1 MGWSL
6 GTIKGRYSAVFVG
19 FMALVCALTVFGIQ
33 LWIKPAL
40 QKAGEQNV
48 ALRVSEIAT
57 DIRDQLNGVQSQ
69 SRSITQLVA
78 QLPSEQIDAL
88 LPALIDQ
95 YGNAMVFGGGIWPLP
110 DQREAGR
117 AKFSTFYHRDTANKL
132 IPNTYWNSAE
142 APNYFEQ
149 PWHKAGQQAPQGMC
163 AWAAAYKDGASQ
175 QPRTNCAMGI
185 YRNGTLFGVSTID
198 VTLGFFNDL
207 VASKEQ
213 EIGGQVMIV
222 EADGKILSRNARLNG
237 DVVLGNLS
245 AHADYPFA
253 SAIAGLLGQARS
265 QAQLR
270 TTFQD
275 QGEEQTLLLQ
285 AIEGTPWLLATALP
299 TSLLTQDSRDV
310 LTTLASIQL
319 PLVGLLFG
327 LMLLAVSQLGNRLQ
341 TLKQNIDALSA
352 GDADLTARIQ
362 VKGHDEL
369 DHIALSVN
377 RFIAYLQQMMVQ
389 VTDATD
395 LITQELARLDQ
406 QTGQARRILNEHAA
420 ETEQVVTALT
430 ELSSTADSVAQHA
443 SDSASFTEAAN
454 GQAANS
460 RTVVGSASAS
470 VVALIDEVDL
480 AAAKVLEMQED
491 AQQIGSVLG
500 VIGGIAAQT
509 NLLALNAAI
518 EAARAGEQG
527 RGFAVVADEVRALAA
542 RTQNS
547 TAEVGSMLSR
557 LTQGVAEAVVA
568 MEHTKRSCQ
577 AAADTTGQVTG
588 GLDNMADSVVRIH
601 DLSSQIATAAEEQ
614 SRVTEE
620 INRNMVSIRDML
632 NLLLENGQHTEQS
645 SAALLSSNRQ
655 LLALVHR
662 FKV

>member
-1 MGWSL
+1 M
-6 GTIKGRYSAVFVG
+6 V
-19 FMALVCALTVFGIQ
+19 LVCALTVIGIQ
-33 LWIKPAL
+33 IWIKPAL

-48 ALRVSEIAT
+48 TLLVSEIAT
-57 DIRDQLNGVQSQ
+57 DILDELNGVQSQ

-117 AKFSTFYHRDTANKL
+117 AKFSTFFHRDAANKL

-163 AWAAAYKDGASQ
+163 VWAAAYKDGASQ

-185 YRNGTLFGVSTID
+185 YRNGALFGVSTID

-207 VASKEQ
+207 VARKEQ
-213 EIGGQVMIV
+213 EIGGQVMII
-222 EADGKILSRNARLNG
+222 EADGKILSKNARLNG

-253 SAIAGLLGQARS
+253 GAIASLLGQSRGTGL
-265 QAQLR
+265 LR

-275 QGEEQTLLLQ
+275 QGQEQTLLLQ

-299 TSLLTQDSRDV
+299 TSTLTQDSQDV
-310 LTTLASIQL
+310 LTTLAAIQL
-319 PLVGLLFG
+319 PLVGLLFV
-327 LMLLAVSQLGNRLQ
+327 LMLLAITQLGSRLQ

-362 VKGHDEL
+362 VKGNDEL

-395 LITQELARLDQ
+395 LITRELAQLDQ
-406 QTGQARRILNEHAA
+406 QTGQARRILGEHAA
-420 ETEQVVTALT
+420 ETDQVVTALT

-460 RTVVGSASAS
+460 RKVVGSASAS

-491 AQQIGSVLG
+491 AKQIGSVLG

-542 RTQNS
+542 RTQKS

-557 LTQGVAEAVVA
+557 LTQGVADAVVA
-568 MEHTKRSCQ
+568 MEQTKRSCQ

-588 GLDNMADSVVRIH
+588 GLDSMADSVVQIH

-632 NLLLENGQHTEQS
+632 NLLVENGRNTEQS
-645 SAALLSSNRQ
+645 AESLLSSNRQ
-655 LLALVHR
+655 LLALVRR

>member
-1 MGWSL
+1 M
-6 GTIKGRYSAVFVG
+6 V
-19 FMALVCALTVFGIQ
+19 LVCALTVIGIQ
-33 LWIKPAL
+33 IWIKPAL

-48 ALRVSEIAT
+48 TLLVSEIAT
-57 DIRDQLNGVQSQ
+57 DILDELNGVQSQ

-117 AKFSTFYHRDTANKL
+117 AKFSTFFHRDAANKL

-163 AWAAAYKDGASQ
+163 VWAAAYKDGASQ

-185 YRNGTLFGVSTID
+185 YRNGALFGVSTID

-207 VASKEQ
+207 VARKEQ

-222 EADGKILSRNARLNG
+222 EADGKILSKNARLNG

-253 SAIAGLLGQARS
+253 GAIASLLGQSRGTGL
-265 QAQLR
+265 LR

-275 QGEEQTLLLQ
+275 QGQEQTLLLQ

-299 TSLLTQDSRDV
+299 TSTLTQDSQDV
-310 LTTLASIQL
+310 LTTLAAIQL
-319 PLVGLLFG
+319 PLVGLLFV
-327 LMLLAVSQLGNRLQ
+327 LMLLAITQLGSRLQ

-362 VKGHDEL
+362 VKGNDEL

-395 LITQELARLDQ
+395 LITRELAQLDQ
-406 QTGQARRILNEHAA
+406 QTGQARRILGEHAA
-420 ETEQVVTALT
+420 ETDQVVTALT

-460 RTVVGSASAS
+460 RKVVGSASAS

-491 AQQIGSVLG
+491 AKQIGSVLG

-557 LTQGVAEAVVA
+557 LTQGVADAVVA
-568 MEHTKRSCQ
+568 MEQTKRSCQ

-588 GLDNMADSVVRIH
+588 GLDSMADSVVQIH

-632 NLLLENGQHTEQS
+632 NLLVENGRNTEQS
-645 SAALLSSNRQ
+645 AESLLSSNRQ
-655 LLALVHR
+655 LLALVRR

>member
-6 GTIKGRYSAVFVG
+6 GTIKGRYTAVFVG
-19 FMALVCALTVFGIQ
+19 FMALVCALTVIGIQ

-48 ALRVSEIAT
+48 AMRVSEIAT

-78 QLPSEQIDAL
+78 QLPSEQIDTL

-110 DQREAGR
+110 EKREAGR
-117 AKFSTFYHRDTANKL
+117 AKFSTFYHRDAANAL

-149 PWHKAGQQAPQGMC
+149 PWHKAGQQAPRGMC
-163 AWAAAYKDGASQ
+163 VWAAAYKDGASQ

-185 YRNGTLFGVSTID
+185 YKDGALYGVSTID

-207 VASKEQ
+207 VARKEQ

-222 EADGKILSRNARLNG
+222 EADGKILSKNARLGG

-253 SAIAGLLGQARS
+253 GAIAGLLGQDAS
-265 QAQLR
+265 KGLLR

-275 QGEEQTLLLQ
+275 QGEEQTLLMQ

-299 TSLLTQDSRDV
+299 TSTLTQDSRDV
-310 LTTLASIQL
+310 LATLASIQL
-319 PLVGLLFG
+319 PLVGLLFV
-327 LMLLAVSQLGNRLQ
+327 LMVLAISQLGSRLQ
-341 TLKQNIDALSA
+341 TLKLNIDALSA

-369 DHIALSVN
+369 DNIALSVN

-395 LITQELARLDQ
+395 LITRELAQLDQ
-406 QTGQARRILNEHAA
+406 QTGQARRILGEHAS
-420 ETEQVVTALT
+420 ETDQVVTALT

-460 RTVVGSASAS
+460 RKVVGSASAS

-491 AQQIGSVLG
+491 AKQIGSVLG

-568 MEHTKRSCQ
+568 MEQTKRSCQ

-588 GLDNMADSVVRIH
+588 GLDSMADSVVQIH

-632 NLLLENGQHTEQS
+632 SLLVQNGSQTEQS
-645 SAALLSSNRQ
+645 AATLLGSNRQ
-655 LLALVHR
+655 LLALVRR

>member
-1 MGWSL
+1 M
-6 GTIKGRYSAVFVG
+6 
-19 FMALVCALTVFGIQ
+19 
-33 LWIKPAL
+33 
-40 QKAGEQNV
+40 
-48 ALRVSEIAT
+48 RVSEIAT

-78 QLPSEQIDAL
+78 QLPSEQIDTL

-110 DQREAGR
+110 NKREAGR
-117 AKFSTFYHRDTANKL
+117 AKFSTFYHRDAANAL

-149 PWHKAGQQAPQGMC
+149 PWHKAGQQAPRGMC
-163 AWAAAYKDGASQ
+163 VWAAAYKDGASQ

-185 YRNGTLFGVSTID
+185 YKDGALYGVSTID

-207 VASKEQ
+207 VARKEQ

-222 EADGKILSRNARLNG
+222 EADGKILSKNARLGG

-253 SAIAGLLGQARS
+253 GAIAGLLGQDAS
-265 QAQLR
+265 KGLLR

-275 QGEEQTLLLQ
+275 QGEEQTLLMQ

-299 TSLLTQDSRDV
+299 TSTLTQDSRDV
-310 LTTLASIQL
+310 LATLASIQL
-319 PLVGLLFG
+319 PLVGLLFV
-327 LMLLAVSQLGNRLQ
+327 LMVLAISQLGSRLQ
-341 TLKQNIDALSA
+341 TLKLNIDALSA

-369 DHIALSVN
+369 DSIALSVN

-395 LITQELARLDQ
+395 LITRELAQLDQ
-406 QTGQARRILNEHAA
+406 QTGQARRILGEHAS
-420 ETEQVVTALT
+420 ETDQVVTALT

-460 RTVVGSASAS
+460 RKVVGSASAS

-491 AQQIGSVLG
+491 AKQIGSVLG

-568 MEHTKRSCQ
+568 MEQTKRSCQ

-588 GLDNMADSVVRIH
+588 GLDSMADSVVQIH

-632 NLLLENGQHTEQS
+632 SLLVQNGSQTEQS
-645 SAALLSSNRQ
+645 AATLLGSNRQ
-655 LLALVHR
+655 LLALVRR

>member
-1 MGWSL
+1 MGWNL
-6 GTIKGRYSAVFVG
+6 GTIKGRYTAVFLG
-19 FMALVCALTVFGIQ
+19 FMALVCALTVIGIQ

-78 QLPSEQIDAL
+78 RLPSEQIDAL

-110 DQREAGR
+110 EKREAGR
-117 AKFSTFYHRDTANKL
+117 AKFSTFYHRDAANAL

-149 PWHKAGQQAPQGMC
+149 PWHKAGQQAPRGMC
-163 AWAAAYKDGASQ
+163 VWAAAYKDGASQ

-185 YRNGTLFGVSTID
+185 YKDGVLYGVSTID

-207 VASKEQ
+207 VARKEQ

-222 EADGKILSRNARLNG
+222 EADGKILSKNARLGG

-253 SAIAGLLGQARS
+253 GAIAGLLGQDAS
-265 QAQLR
+265 KGLLR

-275 QGEEQTLLLQ
+275 QGEEQTLLME
-285 AIEGTPWLLATALP
+285 AIDGTPWLLATALP
-299 TSLLTQDSRDV
+299 TRILTQDSRDV
-310 LTTLASIQL
+310 LATLASIQL
-319 PLVGLLFG
+319 PLVGLLFV
-327 LMLLAVSQLGNRLQ
+327 LMVLAISQLGRRLQ
-341 TLKQNIDALSA
+341 TLKLNIDALSA

-369 DHIALSVN
+369 DNIALSVN

-395 LITQELARLDQ
+395 LITRELAQLDQ
-406 QTGQARRILNEHAA
+406 QTGQSRRILGEHAS
-420 ETEQVVTALT
+420 ETDQVVTALT
-430 ELSSTADSVAQHA
+430 ELSSTADSVARHA

-454 GQAANS
+454 SQAANS
-460 RTVVGSASAS
+460 RKVVGSASAS

-491 AQQIGSVLG
+491 AKQIGSVLG

-568 MEHTKRSCQ
+568 MEQTKRSCQ

-588 GLDNMADSVVRIH
+588 GLDSMADSVVQIH

-632 NLLLENGQHTEQS
+632 NLLVQNGSQTEQS
-645 SAALLSSNRQ
+645 AASLLGSNRQ
-655 LLALVHR
+655 LLALVRR

>member
-6 GTIKGRYSAVFVG
+6 GTIKGRYTAVFVG
-19 FMALVCALTVFGIQ
+19 FMALVCALTVIGIQ

-48 ALRVSEIAT
+48 AMRVSEIAT

-110 DQREAGR
+110 NKREAGR
-117 AKFSTFYHRDTANKL
+117 AKFSTFYHRDAANAL

-149 PWHKAGQQAPQGMC
+149 PWHKAGQQAPRGMC
-163 AWAAAYKDGASQ
+163 VWAAAYKDGASQ

-185 YRNGTLFGVSTID
+185 HKDGALYGVSTID

-207 VASKEQ
+207 VAKKEQ

-222 EADGKILSRNARLNG
+222 EADGKILSKNARLGG

-253 SAIAGLLGQARS
+253 GAIAGLLGQDAS
-265 QAQLR
+265 KGLLR

-275 QGEEQTLLLQ
+275 QGQEQTLLMQ

-299 TSLLTQDSRDV
+299 TSTLTQDSRDV
-310 LTTLASIQL
+310 LATLASIQL
-319 PLVGLLFG
+319 PLVGLLFV
-327 LMLLAVSQLGNRLQ
+327 LMVLAISQLGSRLQ
-341 TLKQNIDALSA
+341 TLKLNIDALSA

-369 DHIALSVN
+369 DNIALSVN

-395 LITQELARLDQ
+395 LITRELAQLDQ
-406 QTGQARRILNEHAA
+406 QTGQARRILGEHAS
-420 ETEQVVTALT
+420 ETDQVVTALT

-460 RTVVGSASAS
+460 RKVVGSASAS

-491 AQQIGSVLG
+491 AKQIGSVLG

-568 MEHTKRSCQ
+568 MEQTKRSCQ

-588 GLDNMADSVVRIH
+588 GLDSMADSVVQIH

-632 NLLLENGQHTEQS
+632 SLLVQNGSQTEQS
-645 SAALLSSNRQ
+645 AATLLGSNRQ
-655 LLALVHR
+655 LLALVRR

>member
-6 GTIKGRYSAVFVG
+6 GTIKGRYTAVFVG
-19 FMALVCALTVFGIQ
+19 FMVLVCALTVIGIQ
-33 LWIKPAL
+33 IWIKPAL

-48 ALRVSEIAT
+48 TLLVSEIAT
-57 DIRDQLNGVQSQ
+57 DILDELNGVQSQ

-117 AKFSTFYHRDTANKL
+117 AKFSTFFHRDAANKL

-163 AWAAAYKDGASQ
+163 VWAAAYKDGASQ

-185 YRNGTLFGVSTID
+185 YRNGALFGVSTID

-207 VASKEQ
+207 VARKEQ
-213 EIGGQVMIV
+213 EIGGQVMII
-222 EADGKILSRNARLNG
+222 EADGKILSKNARLNG

-253 SAIAGLLGQARS
+253 GAIASLIGQSRGTGL
-265 QAQLR
+265 LR

-275 QGEEQTLLLQ
+275 QGQEQTLLLQ
-285 AIEGTPWLLATALP
+285 AIGGTPWLLATALP
-299 TSLLTQDSRDV
+299 TSTLTQDSQDV
-310 LTTLASIQL
+310 LTTLAAIQL
-319 PLVGLLFG
+319 PLVGLLFV
-327 LMLLAVSQLGNRLQ
+327 LMLLAITQLGSRLQ

-362 VKGHDEL
+362 VKGNDEL

-395 LITQELARLDQ
+395 LITRELAQLDQ
-406 QTGQARRILNEHAA
+406 QTGQARRILGEHAA
-420 ETEQVVTALT
+420 ETDQVVTALT

-460 RTVVGSASAS
+460 RKVVGSASAS

-491 AQQIGSVLG
+491 AKQIGSVLG

-542 RTQNS
+542 RTQKS

-557 LTQGVAEAVVA
+557 LTQGVADAVVA
-568 MEHTKRSCQ
+568 MEQTKRSCQ

-588 GLDNMADSVVRIH
+588 GLDSMADSVVQIH

-632 NLLLENGQHTEQS
+632 NLLVENGRNTEQS
-645 SAALLSSNRQ
+645 AESLLSSNRQ
-655 LLALVHR
+655 LLALVRR

>member
-1 MGWSL
+1 MGWNL
-6 GTIKGRYSAVFVG
+6 GTIKGRYTAVFVG
-19 FMALVCALTVFGIQ
+19 FMALVCALTVIGIQ

-78 QLPSEQIDAL
+78 QLPSEQIDTL

-110 DQREAGR
+110 NKREAGR
-117 AKFSTFYHRDTANKL
+117 AKFSTFYHRDAANAL

-149 PWHKAGQQAPQGMC
+149 PWHKAGQQAPRGMC
-163 AWAAAYKDGASQ
+163 VWAAAYKDGASQ

-185 YRNGTLFGVSTID
+185 YRDGALYGVSTID
-198 VTLGFFNDL
+198 VTLGFFNEL
-207 VASKEQ
+207 VARKEQ
-213 EIGGQVMIV
+213 EIGGQVIIV
-222 EADGKILSRNARLNG
+222 EADGKILSKNARLGG

-253 SAIAGLLGQARS
+253 GAIAGLLGQDAS
-265 QAQLR
+265 KGLLR

-275 QGEEQTLLLQ
+275 QGEEQTLLME

-299 TSLLTQDSRDV
+299 TRILTQDSLDV
-310 LTTLASIQL
+310 LATLAAIQL
-319 PLVGLLFG
+319 PLVGLLFV
-327 LMLLAVSQLGNRLQ
+327 LMVLAISQLGSRLQ
-341 TLKQNIDALSA
+341 TLKLNIDALSA

-369 DHIALSVN
+369 DNIALSVN

-395 LITQELARLDQ
+395 LITRELAQLDQ
-406 QTGQARRILNEHAA
+406 QTGQARRILGEHAS
-420 ETEQVVTALT
+420 ETDQVVTALT

-460 RTVVGSASAS
+460 RKVVGSASAS

-491 AQQIGSVLG
+491 AKQIGSVLG

-568 MEHTKRSCQ
+568 MEQTKRSCQ

-588 GLDNMADSVVRIH
+588 GLDSMADSVVQIH

-632 NLLLENGQHTEQS
+632 NLLVQNGSQTEQS
-645 SAALLSSNRQ
+645 AASLLGSNRQ
-655 LLALVHR
+655 LLALVRR

>member
-6 GTIKGRYSAVFVG
+6 GTIKGRYTAVFVG
-19 FMALVCALTVFGIQ
+19 FMVLVCALTVIGIQ
-33 LWIKPAL
+33 IWIKPAL

-48 ALRVSEIAT
+48 TLLVSEIAT
-57 DIRDQLNGVQSQ
+57 DILDELNGVQSQ

-117 AKFSTFYHRDTANKL
+117 AKFSTFFHRDAANKL

-163 AWAAAYKDGASQ
+163 VWAAAYKDGASQ

-185 YRNGTLFGVSTID
+185 YRNGALFGVSTID
-198 VTLGFFNDL
+198 VTLGFFNDQ
-207 VASKEQ
+207 VARKEQ

-222 EADGKILSRNARLNG
+222 EADGKILSKNARLNG

-253 SAIAGLLGQARS
+253 GAIASLLGQSRGTGL
-265 QAQLR
+265 LR

-275 QGEEQTLLLQ
+275 QGQEQTLLLQ

-299 TSLLTQDSRDV
+299 TSTLTQDSQDV
-310 LTTLASIQL
+310 LTTLAAIQL
-319 PLVGLLFG
+319 PLVGLLFV
-327 LMLLAVSQLGNRLQ
+327 LMLLAITQLGSRLQ

-362 VKGHDEL
+362 VKGNDEL

-395 LITQELARLDQ
+395 LITRELAQLDQ
-406 QTGQARRILNEHAA
+406 QTGQARRILGEHAA
-420 ETEQVVTALT
+420 ETDQVVTALT

-460 RTVVGSASAS
+460 RKVVGSASAS

-491 AQQIGSVLG
+491 AKQIGSVLG

-542 RTQNS
+542 RTQKS

-557 LTQGVAEAVVA
+557 LTQGVADAVVA
-568 MEHTKRSCQ
+568 MEQTKRSCQ

-588 GLDNMADSVVRIH
+588 GLDSMADSVVQIH

-632 NLLLENGQHTEQS
+632 NLLVENGRNTEQS
-645 SAALLSSNRQ
+645 AESLLSSNRQ
-655 LLALVHR
+655 LLALVRR

>member
-1 MGWSL
+1 
-6 GTIKGRYSAVFVG
+6 
-19 FMALVCALTVFGIQ
+19 MALVCALTVIGIQ

-110 DQREAGR
+110 EKREAGR
-117 AKFSTFYHRDTANKL
+117 AKFSTFYHRDAANAL

-149 PWHKAGQQAPQGMC
+149 PWHKAGQQAPRGMC
-163 AWAAAYKDGASQ
+163 VWAAAYKDGASQ

-185 YRNGTLFGVSTID
+185 YRDGALYGVSTID
-198 VTLGFFNDL
+198 VTLGFFNEL
-207 VASKEQ
+207 VARKEQ

-222 EADGKILSRNARLNG
+222 EADGKILSKNARLGG

-253 SAIAGLLGQARS
+253 GAIAGLLGQDAS
-265 QAQLR
+265 KGLLR

-275 QGEEQTLLLQ
+275 QGEEQTLLME

-299 TSLLTQDSRDV
+299 TRILTQDSRDV
-310 LTTLASIQL
+310 LATLASIQL
-319 PLVGLLFG
+319 PLVGLLFV
-327 LMLLAVSQLGNRLQ
+327 LMVLAISQLGSRLQ
-341 TLKQNIDALSA
+341 TLKLNIDALSA

-369 DHIALSVN
+369 DNIALSVN

-395 LITQELARLDQ
+395 LITRELAQLDQ
-406 QTGQARRILNEHAA
+406 QTGQARRILGEHAS
-420 ETEQVVTALT
+420 ETDQVVTALT

-460 RTVVGSASAS
+460 RKVVGSASAS

-491 AQQIGSVLG
+491 AKQIGSVLG

-568 MEHTKRSCQ
+568 MEQTKRSCQ

-588 GLDNMADSVVRIH
+588 GLDSMADSVVQIH

-632 NLLLENGQHTEQS
+632 NLLVQNGSQTEQS
-645 SAALLSSNRQ
+645 AASLLGSNRQ
-655 LLALVHR
+655 LLALVRR

>member
-6 GTIKGRYSAVFVG
+6 GTIKGRYTAVFVG
-19 FMALVCALTVFGIQ
+19 FMVLVCALTVIGIQ
-33 LWIKPAL
+33 IWIKPAL

-48 ALRVSEIAT
+48 TLLVSEIAT
-57 DIRDQLNGVQSQ
+57 DILDELNGVQSQ

-117 AKFSTFYHRDTANKL
+117 AKFSTFFHRDAANKL

-163 AWAAAYKDGASQ
+163 VWAAAYKDGASQ

-185 YRNGTLFGVSTID
+185 YRNGALFGVSTID

-207 VASKEQ
+207 VARKEQ
-213 EIGGQVMIV
+213 EIGGQVMII
-222 EADGKILSRNARLNG
+222 EADGKILSKNARLNG

-253 SAIAGLLGQARS
+253 GAIASLLGQSRGTGL
-265 QAQLR
+265 LR

-275 QGEEQTLLLQ
+275 QGQEQTLLLQ

-299 TSLLTQDSRDV
+299 TSTLTQDSQDV
-310 LTTLASIQL
+310 LTTLAAIQL
-319 PLVGLLFG
+319 PLVGLLFV
-327 LMLLAVSQLGNRLQ
+327 LMLLAITQLGSRLQ

-369 DHIALSVN
+369 DNIALSVN

-395 LITQELARLDQ
+395 LITRELAQLDQ
-406 QTGQARRILNEHAA
+406 QTGQARRILGEHAA
-420 ETEQVVTALT
+420 ETDQVVTALT

-460 RTVVGSASAS
+460 RKVVGSASAS

-491 AQQIGSVLG
+491 AKQIGSVLG

-542 RTQNS
+542 RTQKS

-557 LTQGVAEAVVA
+557 LTQGVADAVVA
-568 MEHTKRSCQ
+568 MEQTKRSCQ

-588 GLDNMADSVVRIH
+588 GLDSMADSVVQIH

-632 NLLLENGQHTEQS
+632 NLLVENGRNTEQS
-645 SAALLSSNRQ
+645 AESLLSSNRQ
-655 LLALVHR
+655 LLALVRR

>member
-1 MGWSL
+1 MGWNL
-6 GTIKGRYSAVFVG
+6 GTIKGRYTAVFLG
-19 FMALVCALTVFGIQ
+19 FMALVCALTVIGIQ

-110 DQREAGR
+110 EKREAGR
-117 AKFSTFYHRDTANKL
+117 AKFSTFYHRDAANAL

-149 PWHKAGQQAPQGMC
+149 PWHKAGQQAPRGMC
-163 AWAAAYKDGASQ
+163 VWAAAYKDGASQ

-185 YRNGTLFGVSTID
+185 YKDGALYGVSTID

-207 VASKEQ
+207 VARKEQ

-222 EADGKILSRNARLNG
+222 EADGKILSKNARLGG

-253 SAIAGLLGQARS
+253 GAIAGLLGQDAS
-265 QAQLR
+265 KGLLR

-275 QGEEQTLLLQ
+275 QGEEQTLLME
-285 AIEGTPWLLATALP
+285 AIDGTPWLLATALP
-299 TSLLTQDSRDV
+299 TRVLTQDSRDV
-310 LTTLASIQL
+310 LATLASIQL
-319 PLVGLLFG
+319 PLVGLLFV
-327 LMLLAVSQLGNRLQ
+327 LMVLAISQLGRRLQ
-341 TLKQNIDALSA
+341 TLRLNIDALSA

-369 DHIALSVN
+369 DNIALSVN

-395 LITQELARLDQ
+395 LITRELAQLDQ
-406 QTGQARRILNEHAA
+406 QTGQSRRILGEHAS
-420 ETEQVVTALT
+420 ETDQVVTALT
-430 ELSSTADSVAQHA
+430 ELSSTADSVARHA

-460 RTVVGSASAS
+460 RKVVGSASAS

-491 AQQIGSVLG
+491 AKQIGSVLG

-568 MEHTKRSCQ
+568 MEQTKRSCQ

-588 GLDNMADSVVRIH
+588 GLDSMADSVVQIH

-632 NLLLENGQHTEQS
+632 NLLVQNGSQTEQS
-645 SAALLSSNRQ
+645 AASLLGSNRQ
-655 LLALVHR
+655 LLALVRR

>member
-1 MGWSL
+1 MGWNL
-6 GTIKGRYSAVFVG
+6 GTIKGRYTAVFVG
-19 FMALVCALTVFGIQ
+19 FMALVCALTVIGIQ

-48 ALRVSEIAT
+48 AMRVSEIAT

-78 QLPSEQIDAL
+78 QLPSEQIDTL

-110 DQREAGR
+110 NKREAGR
-117 AKFSTFYHRDTANKL
+117 AKFSTFYHRDAANAL

-149 PWHKAGQQAPQGMC
+149 PWHKAGQQAPRGMC
-163 AWAAAYKDGASQ
+163 VWAAAYKDGASQ

-185 YRNGTLFGVSTID
+185 YKDGALYGVSTID

-207 VASKEQ
+207 VARKEQ

-222 EADGKILSRNARLNG
+222 EADGKILSKNARLGG

-253 SAIAGLLGQARS
+253 GAIAGLLGQDAS
-265 QAQLR
+265 KGLLR

-275 QGEEQTLLLQ
+275 QGEEQTLLMQ

-299 TSLLTQDSRDV
+299 TSTLTQDSRDV
-310 LTTLASIQL
+310 LATLASIQL
-319 PLVGLLFG
+319 PLVGLLFV
-327 LMLLAVSQLGNRLQ
+327 LMVLAISQLGSRLQ
-341 TLKQNIDALSA
+341 TLKLNIDALSA

-369 DHIALSVN
+369 DNIALSVN

-395 LITQELARLDQ
+395 LITRELAQLDQ
-406 QTGQARRILNEHAA
+406 QTGQARRILGEHAS
-420 ETEQVVTALT
+420 ETDQVVTALT

-460 RTVVGSASAS
+460 RKVVGSASAS

-491 AQQIGSVLG
+491 AKQIGSVLG

-568 MEHTKRSCQ
+568 MEQTKRSCQ

-588 GLDNMADSVVRIH
+588 GLDSMADSVVQIH

-632 NLLLENGQHTEQS
+632 NLLVQNGSQTEL
-645 SAALLSSNRQ
+645 SAATLLGSNRQ
-655 LLALVHR
+655 LLALVRR

>member
-1 MGWSL
+1 N
-6 GTIKGRYSAVFVG
+6 K
-19 FMALVCALTVFGIQ
+19 
-33 LWIKPAL
+33 
-40 QKAGEQNV
+40 
-48 ALRVSEIAT
+48 
-57 DIRDQLNGVQSQ
+57 
-69 SRSITQLVA
+69 
-78 QLPSEQIDAL
+78 
-88 LPALIDQ
+88 
-95 YGNAMVFGGGIWPLP
+95 
-110 DQREAGR
+110 REAGR
-117 AKFSTFYHRDTANKL
+117 AKFSTFYHRDAANAL

-149 PWHKAGQQAPQGMC
+149 PWHKAGQQAPRGMC
-163 AWAAAYKDGASQ
+163 VWAAAYKDGASQ

-185 YRNGTLFGVSTID
+185 YKDGALYGVSTID

-207 VASKEQ
+207 VARKEQ

-222 EADGKILSRNARLNG
+222 EADGKILSKNARLGG

-253 SAIAGLLGQARS
+253 GAIAGLLGQDAS
-265 QAQLR
+265 KGLLR

-275 QGEEQTLLLQ
+275 QGQEQTLLMQ

-299 TSLLTQDSRDV
+299 TSTLTQDSRDV
-310 LTTLASIQL
+310 LATLASIQL
-319 PLVGLLFG
+319 PLVGLLFV
-327 LMLLAVSQLGNRLQ
+327 LMVLAISQLGSRLQ
-341 TLKQNIDALSA
+341 TLKLNIDALSA

-369 DHIALSVN
+369 DNIALSVN

-395 LITQELARLDQ
+395 LITRELAQLDQ
-406 QTGQARRILNEHAA
+406 QTGQARRILGEHAS
-420 ETEQVVTALT
+420 ETDQVVTALT

-460 RTVVGSASAS
+460 RKVVGSASAS

-491 AQQIGSVLG
+491 AKQIGSVLG

-568 MEHTKRSCQ
+568 MEQTKRSCQ

-588 GLDNMADSVVRIH
+588 GLDSMADSVVQIH

-632 NLLLENGQHTEQS
+632 SLLVQNGSQTEQS
-645 SAALLSSNRQ
+645 AATLLGSNRQ
-655 LLALVHR
+655 LLALVRR

>member
-6 GTIKGRYSAVFVG
+6 GTIKGRYTAVFVG
-19 FMALVCALTVFGIQ
+19 FMVLVCALTVIGIQ
-33 LWIKPAL
+33 IWIKPAL

-48 ALRVSEIAT
+48 TLLVSEIAT
-57 DIRDQLNGVQSQ
+57 DILDELNGVQSQ

-117 AKFSTFYHRDTANKL
+117 AKFSTFFHRDAANKL

-163 AWAAAYKDGASQ
+163 VWAAAYKDGASQ

-185 YRNGTLFGVSTID
+185 YRNGALFGVSTID

-207 VASKEQ
+207 VARKEQ
-213 EIGGQVMIV
+213 EIGGQVMII
-222 EADGKILSRNARLNG
+222 EADGKILSKNARLNG

-253 SAIAGLLGQARS
+253 GAITSLIGQSRGTGL
-265 QAQLR
+265 LR

-275 QGEEQTLLLQ
+275 QGQEQTLLLQ

-299 TSLLTQDSRDV
+299 TSTLTQDSQDV
-310 LTTLASIQL
+310 LTTLAAIQL
-319 PLVGLLFG
+319 PLVGLLFV
-327 LMLLAVSQLGNRLQ
+327 LMLLAITQLGSRLQ

-362 VKGHDEL
+362 VKGNDEL

-395 LITQELARLDQ
+395 LITRELAQLDQ
-406 QTGQARRILNEHAA
+406 QTGQARRILGEHAA
-420 ETEQVVTALT
+420 ETDQVVTALT

-460 RTVVGSASAS
+460 RKVVGSASAS

-491 AQQIGSVLG
+491 AKQIGSVLG

-542 RTQNS
+542 RTQKS

-557 LTQGVAEAVVA
+557 LTQGVADAVVA
-568 MEHTKRSCQ
+568 MEQTKRSCQ

-588 GLDNMADSVVRIH
+588 GLDSMADSVVQIH

-632 NLLLENGQHTEQS
+632 NLLVENGHNTEQS
-645 SAALLSSNRQ
+645 AESLLSSNRQ
-655 LLALVHR
+655 LLALVRR

>member
-6 GTIKGRYSAVFVG
+6 GTIKGRYTAVFVG
-19 FMALVCALTVFGIQ
+19 FMVLVCALTVIGIQ
-33 LWIKPAL
+33 IWIKPAL

-48 ALRVSEIAT
+48 TLLVSEIAT
-57 DIRDQLNGVQSQ
+57 DILDELNGVQSQ

-117 AKFSTFYHRDTANKL
+117 AKFSTFFHRDAANKL

-163 AWAAAYKDGASQ
+163 VWAAAYKDGASQ

-185 YRNGTLFGVSTID
+185 YRNGALFGVSTID

-207 VASKEQ
+207 VARKEQ

-222 EADGKILSRNARLNG
+222 EADGKILSKNARLNG

-253 SAIAGLLGQARS
+253 GAIASLIGQSRGTGL
-265 QAQLR
+265 LR

-275 QGEEQTLLLQ
+275 QGQEQTLLLQ

-299 TSLLTQDSRDV
+299 TSTLTQDSQDV
-310 LTTLASIQL
+310 LTTLAAIQL
-319 PLVGLLFG
+319 PLVGLLFV
-327 LMLLAVSQLGNRLQ
+327 LMLLAITQLGSRLQ

-362 VKGHDEL
+362 VKGNDEL

-395 LITQELARLDQ
+395 LITRELAQLDQ
-406 QTGQARRILNEHAA
+406 QTGQARRILGEHAA
-420 ETEQVVTALT
+420 ETDQVVTALT

-460 RTVVGSASAS
+460 RKVVGSASAC

-491 AQQIGSVLG
+491 AKQIGSVLG

-542 RTQNS
+542 RTQKS

-557 LTQGVAEAVVA
+557 LTQGVADAVVA
-568 MEHTKRSCQ
+568 MEQTKRSCQ

-588 GLDNMADSVVRIH
+588 GLDSMADSVVQIH

-632 NLLLENGQHTEQS
+632 SLLVQNGSQTEQS
-645 SAALLSSNRQ
+645 AATLLGSNRQ
-655 LLALVHR
+655 LLALVRR

>member
-1 MGWSL
+1 MGWNL
-6 GTIKGRYSAVFVG
+6 GTIKGRYTAVFLG
-19 FMALVCALTVFGIQ
+19 FMALVCALTVIGIQ
-33 LWIKPAL
+33 IWITPAL
-40 QKAGEQNV
+40 QKAGEENV
-48 ALRVSEIAT
+48 ALRVGEIAT
-57 DIRDQLNGVQSQ
+57 DIRDQLNGVQTQ

-78 QLPSEQIDAL
+78 QLPSEQIDAQ

-95 YGNAMVFGGGIWPLP
+95 YGNGMVFGGGIWPLP
-110 DQREAGR
+110 DKREAGR
-117 AKFSTFYHRDTANKL
+117 AKFSTFYHRDAANAL

-149 PWHKAGQQAPQGMC
+149 PWHKAGQQAPRGMC
-163 AWAAAYKDGASQ
+163 VWAAAYKDGASQ

-185 YRNGTLFGVSTID
+185 YKDGALYGVSTID

-207 VASKEQ
+207 VARKEQ

-222 EADGKILSRNARLNG
+222 EADGKILSKNARLGG

-253 SAIAGLLGQARS
+253 GAIAGLLGQDAS
-265 QAQLR
+265 KGLLR

-275 QGEEQTLLLQ
+275 QGQEQTLLMQ

-299 TSLLTQDSRDV
+299 TSTLTQDSRDV
-310 LTTLASIQL
+310 LATLASIQL
-319 PLVGLLFG
+319 PLVGLLFV
-327 LMLLAVSQLGNRLQ
+327 LMVLAISQLGSRLQ
-341 TLKQNIDALSA
+341 TLKLNIDALSA

-369 DHIALSVN
+369 DNIALSVN

-395 LITQELARLDQ
+395 LITRELVQLDQ
-406 QTGQARRILNEHAA
+406 QTGQARRILGEHAS
-420 ETEQVVTALT
+420 ETDQVVTALT

-460 RTVVGSASAS
+460 RKVVGSASAS

-491 AQQIGSVLG
+491 AKQIGSVLG

-568 MEHTKRSCQ
+568 MEQTKRSCQ

-588 GLDNMADSVVRIH
+588 GLDSMADSVVQIH

-632 NLLLENGQHTEQS
+632 NLLVQNGSQTEQS
-645 SAALLSSNRQ
+645 AASLLGSNRQ
-655 LLALVHR
+655 LLALVRR

>member
-6 GTIKGRYSAVFVG
+6 GTIKGRYTAVFVG
-19 FMALVCALTVFGIQ
+19 FMVLVCALTVIGIQ
-33 LWIKPAL
+33 IWIKPAL

-48 ALRVSEIAT
+48 TLLVSEIAT
-57 DIRDQLNGVQSQ
+57 DILDELNGVQSQ

-117 AKFSTFYHRDTANKL
+117 AKFSTFFHRDAANKL

-163 AWAAAYKDGASQ
+163 VWAAAYKDGASQ

-185 YRNGTLFGVSTID
+185 YRNGALFGVSTID

-207 VASKEQ
+207 VARKEQ
-213 EIGGQVMIV
+213 EIGGQVMII
-222 EADGKILSRNARLNG
+222 EADGKILSKNARLNG

-253 SAIAGLLGQARS
+253 GAIASLLGQSRGTGL
-265 QAQLR
+265 LR

-275 QGEEQTLLLQ
+275 QGQEQTLLLQ

-299 TSLLTQDSRDV
+299 TSTLTQDSQDV
-310 LTTLASIQL
+310 LTTLAAIQL
-319 PLVGLLFG
+319 PLVGLLFV
-327 LMLLAVSQLGNRLQ
+327 LMLLAITQLGSRLQ

-362 VKGHDEL
+362 VKGNDEL

-395 LITQELARLDQ
+395 LITRELAQLDQ
-406 QTGQARRILNEHAA
+406 QTGQARRILGEHAA
-420 ETEQVVTALT
+420 ETDQVVTALT

-460 RTVVGSASAS
+460 RKVVGSASAS

-491 AQQIGSVLG
+491 AKQIGSVLG

-568 MEHTKRSCQ
+568 MEQTKRSCQ

-588 GLDNMADSVVRIH
+588 GLDSMADSVVQIH

-632 NLLLENGQHTEQS
+632 NLLVENGRNTEQS
-645 SAALLSSNRQ
+645 AESLLSSNRQ
-655 LLALVHR
+655 LLALVRR

>member
-1 MGWSL
+1 MGWNL
-6 GTIKGRYSAVFVG
+6 GTIKGRYTAVFLG
-19 FMALVCALTVFGIQ
+19 FMALVCALTVIGIQ

-110 DQREAGR
+110 EKREAGR
-117 AKFSTFYHRDTANKL
+117 AKFSTFYHRDAANAL

-149 PWHKAGQQAPQGMC
+149 PWHKAGQQAPRGMC
-163 AWAAAYKDGASQ
+163 VWAAAYKDGASQ

-185 YRNGTLFGVSTID
+185 YRDGALYGVSTID
-198 VTLGFFNDL
+198 VTLGFFNEL
-207 VASKEQ
+207 VARKEQ

-222 EADGKILSRNARLNG
+222 EADGKILSKNARLGG

-253 SAIAGLLGQARS
+253 GAIAGLLGQDPS
-265 QAQLR
+265 KGLLR

-275 QGEEQTLLLQ
+275 QGEEQTLLME

-299 TSLLTQDSRDV
+299 TRILTQDSRDV
-310 LTTLASIQL
+310 LATLAAIQL
-319 PLVGLLFG
+319 PLVGLLFV
-327 LMLLAVSQLGNRLQ
+327 LMVLAISQLGSRLQ
-341 TLKQNIDALSA
+341 TLKLNIDALSA

-369 DHIALSVN
+369 DNIALSVN
-377 RFIAYLQQMMVQ
+377 RFITYLQQMMVQ

-395 LITQELARLDQ
+395 LITRELAQLDQ
-406 QTGQARRILNEHAA
+406 QTGQARRILGEHAS
-420 ETEQVVTALT
+420 ETDQVVTALT

-460 RTVVGSASAS
+460 RKVVGSASAS

-491 AQQIGSVLG
+491 AKQIGSVLG

-568 MEHTKRSCQ
+568 MEQTKRSCQ

-588 GLDNMADSVVRIH
+588 GLDSMADSVVQIH

-632 NLLLENGQHTEQS
+632 NLLVQNGSQTEQS
-645 SAALLSSNRQ
+645 AASLLGSNRQ
-655 LLALVHR
+655 LLALVRR

>member
-1 MGWSL
+1 MGWNL
-6 GTIKGRYSAVFVG
+6 GTIKGRYTAVFVG
-19 FMALVCALTVFGIQ
+19 FMALVCALTVIGIQ

-48 ALRVSEIAT
+48 AMRVSEIAT

-78 QLPSEQIDAL
+78 QLPSEQIDTL

-110 DQREAGR
+110 NKREAGR
-117 AKFSTFYHRDTANKL
+117 AKFSTFYHRDAANAL

-149 PWHKAGQQAPQGMC
+149 PWHKAGQQAPRGMC
-163 AWAAAYKDGASQ
+163 VWAAAYKDGASQ

-185 YRNGTLFGVSTID
+185 YKDGALYGVSTID

-207 VASKEQ
+207 VARKEQ

-222 EADGKILSRNARLNG
+222 EADGKILSKNARLGG

-253 SAIAGLLGQARS
+253 GAIAGLLGQDAS
-265 QAQLR
+265 KGLLR

-275 QGEEQTLLLQ
+275 QGQEQTLLMQ

-299 TSLLTQDSRDV
+299 TSTLTQDSRDV
-310 LTTLASIQL
+310 LATLASIQL
-319 PLVGLLFG
+319 PLVGLLFV
-327 LMLLAVSQLGNRLQ
+327 LMVLAISQLGSRLQ
-341 TLKQNIDALSA
+341 TLKLNIDALSA

-369 DHIALSVN
+369 DNIALSVN

-395 LITQELARLDQ
+395 LITRELAQLDQ
-406 QTGQARRILNEHAA
+406 QTGQARRILGEHAS
-420 ETEQVVTALT
+420 ETDQVVTALT

-460 RTVVGSASAS
+460 RKVVGSASAS

-491 AQQIGSVLG
+491 AKQIGSVLG

-568 MEHTKRSCQ
+568 MEQTKRSCQ

-588 GLDNMADSVVRIH
+588 GLDSMADSVVQIH

-632 NLLLENGQHTEQS
+632 NLLVQNGSQTEQS
-645 SAALLSSNRQ
+645 AASLLGSNRQ
-655 LLALVHR
+655 LLALVRR

>member
-1 MGWSL
+1 MGWNL

-19 FMALVCALTVFGIQ
+19 FMALVCALTVIGIQ

-48 ALRVSEIAT
+48 AMRVSEIAT

-110 DQREAGR
+110 EKREAGR
-117 AKFSTFYHRDTANKL
+117 AKFSTFYHRDGANAL

-149 PWHKAGQQAPQGMC
+149 PWHKAGQQAPRGMC
-163 AWAAAYKDGASQ
+163 VWAAAYKDGASQ

-185 YRNGTLFGVSTID
+185 YRDGALYGVSTID

-207 VASKEQ
+207 VARKEQ

-222 EADGKILSRNARLNG
+222 EADGKILSKNARLTG

-253 SAIAGLLGQARS
+253 GAIAGLLGQDTS
-265 QAQLR
+265 KGLLR

-275 QGEEQTLLLQ
+275 QGQEQTLLMQ

-299 TSLLTQDSRDV
+299 TSTLTQDSRDV
-310 LTTLASIQL
+310 LATLASIQL
-319 PLVGLLFG
+319 PLVGLLFV
-327 LMLLAVSQLGNRLQ
+327 LMVLAISQLGSRLQ
-341 TLKQNIDALSA
+341 TLKLNIDALSA

-369 DHIALSVN
+369 DNIALSVN

-395 LITQELARLDQ
+395 LITRELAQLDQ
-406 QTGQARRILNEHAA
+406 QTGQARRILGEHAS
-420 ETEQVVTALT
+420 ETDQVVTALT

-460 RTVVGSASAS
+460 RKVVGSASAS

-491 AQQIGSVLG
+491 AKQIGSVLG

-568 MEHTKRSCQ
+568 MEQTKRSCQ

-588 GLDNMADSVVRIH
+588 GLDSMADSVVQIH

-632 NLLLENGQHTEQS
+632 SLLVQNGSQTEQS
-645 SAALLSSNRQ
+645 AASLLGSNRQ
-655 LLALVHR
+655 LLALVRR

>member
-6 GTIKGRYSAVFVG
+6 GTIKGRYTAVFVG
-19 FMALVCALTVFGIQ
+19 FMVLVCALTVIGIQ
-33 LWIKPAL
+33 IWIKPAL

-48 ALRVSEIAT
+48 TLLVSEIAT
-57 DIRDQLNGVQSQ
+57 DILDELNGVQSQ

-117 AKFSTFYHRDTANKL
+117 AKFSTFFHRDAANKL

-163 AWAAAYKDGASQ
+163 VWAAAYKDGASQ

-185 YRNGTLFGVSTID
+185 YRNGALFGVSTID

-207 VASKEQ
+207 VARKEQ
-213 EIGGQVMIV
+213 EIGGQVMII
-222 EADGKILSRNARLNG
+222 EADGKILSKNARLNG

-245 AHADYPFA
+245 THADYPFA
-253 SAIAGLLGQARS
+253 GAIASLLGQSRGTGL
-265 QAQLR
+265 LR
-270 TTFQD
+270 TTFLD
-275 QGEEQTLLLQ
+275 QGQEQTLLLQ

-299 TSLLTQDSRDV
+299 TSTLTQDSQDV
-310 LTTLASIQL
+310 LTTLAAIQL
-319 PLVGLLFG
+319 PLVGLLFV
-327 LMLLAVSQLGNRLQ
+327 LMLLAITQLGSRLQ

-362 VKGHDEL
+362 VKGNDEL

-395 LITQELARLDQ
+395 LITRELAQLDQ
-406 QTGQARRILNEHAA
+406 QTGQARRILGEHAA
-420 ETEQVVTALT
+420 ETDQVVTALT

-460 RTVVGSASAS
+460 RKVVGSASAS

-491 AQQIGSVLG
+491 AKQIGSVLG

-542 RTQNS
+542 RTQKS

-557 LTQGVAEAVVA
+557 LTQGVADAVVA
-568 MEHTKRSCQ
+568 MEQTKRSCQ

-588 GLDNMADSVVRIH
+588 GLDSMADSVVQIH

-632 NLLLENGQHTEQS
+632 NLLVENGRNTEQS
-645 SAALLSSNRQ
+645 AESLLSSNRQ
-655 LLALVHR
+655 LLALVRR

>member
-6 GTIKGRYSAVFVG
+6 GTIKGRYTAVFVG
-19 FMALVCALTVFGIQ
+19 FMALVCALTVIGIQ

-48 ALRVSEIAT
+48 AMRVSEIAT

-110 DQREAGR
+110 NKREAGR
-117 AKFSTFYHRDTANKL
+117 AKFSTFYHRDAANAL

-149 PWHKAGQQAPQGMC
+149 PWHKAGQQAPRGMC
-163 AWAAAYKDGASQ
+163 VWAAAYKDGASQ

-185 YRNGTLFGVSTID
+185 HKDGALYGVSTID

-207 VASKEQ
+207 VAKKEQ

-222 EADGKILSRNARLNG
+222 EADGKILSKNARLGG

-253 SAIAGLLGQARS
+253 GAIAGLLGQDAS
-265 QAQLR
+265 KGLLR

-275 QGEEQTLLLQ
+275 QGQEQTLLMQ

-299 TSLLTQDSRDV
+299 TSTLTQDSRDV
-310 LTTLASIQL
+310 LATLASIQL
-319 PLVGLLFG
+319 PLVGLLFV
-327 LMLLAVSQLGNRLQ
+327 LMVLAISQLGSRLQ
-341 TLKQNIDALSA
+341 TLKLNIDALSA

-369 DHIALSVN
+369 DNIALSVN

-395 LITQELARLDQ
+395 LITRELAQLDQ
-406 QTGQARRILNEHAA
+406 QTGQARRILGEHAS
-420 ETEQVVTALT
+420 ETDQVVTALT

-460 RTVVGSASAS
+460 RKVVGSTSAS

-491 AQQIGSVLG
+491 AKQIGSVLG

-568 MEHTKRSCQ
+568 MEQTKRSCQ

-588 GLDNMADSVVRIH
+588 GLDSMADSVVQIH

-632 NLLLENGQHTEQS
+632 NLLVQNGSQTEQS
-645 SAALLSSNRQ
+645 AASLLGSNRQ
-655 LLALVHR
+655 LLALVRR

>member
-1 MGWSL
+1 MGWNL
-6 GTIKGRYSAVFVG
+6 GTIKGRYTAVFVG
-19 FMALVCALTVFGIQ
+19 FMALVCALTVIGIQ

-48 ALRVSEIAT
+48 VMRVSEIAT

-78 QLPSEQIDAL
+78 QLPSEQIDTL

-110 DQREAGR
+110 NKREAGR
-117 AKFSTFYHRDTANKL
+117 AKFSTFYHRDAANAL

-149 PWHKAGQQAPQGMC
+149 PWHKAGQQAPRGMC
-163 AWAAAYKDGASQ
+163 VWAAAYKDGASQ

-185 YRNGTLFGVSTID
+185 YKDGALYGVSTID

-207 VASKEQ
+207 VARKEQ

-222 EADGKILSRNARLNG
+222 EADGKILSKNARLGG

-253 SAIAGLLGQARS
+253 GAIAGLLGQDAS
-265 QAQLR
+265 KGLLR

-275 QGEEQTLLLQ
+275 QGEEQTLLMQ

-299 TSLLTQDSRDV
+299 TSTLTQDSRDV
-310 LTTLASIQL
+310 LATLASIQL
-319 PLVGLLFG
+319 PLVGLLFV
-327 LMLLAVSQLGNRLQ
+327 LMVLAISQLGSRLQ
-341 TLKQNIDALSA
+341 TLKLNIDALSA

-369 DHIALSVN
+369 DNIALSVN

-395 LITQELARLDQ
+395 LITRELAQLDQ
-406 QTGQARRILNEHAA
+406 QTGQARRILGEHAS
-420 ETEQVVTALT
+420 ETDQVVTALT

-460 RTVVGSASAS
+460 RKVVGSASAS

-491 AQQIGSVLG
+491 AKQIGSVLG

-568 MEHTKRSCQ
+568 MEQTKRSCQ

-588 GLDNMADSVVRIH
+588 GLDSMADSVVQIH

-632 NLLLENGQHTEQS
+632 SLLVQNGSQTEQS
-645 SAALLSSNRQ
+645 AASLLGSNRQ
-655 LLALVHR
+655 LLALVRR

>member
-1 MGWSL
+1 MGWNL
-6 GTIKGRYSAVFVG
+6 GTIKGRYTAVFLG
-19 FMALVCALTVFGIQ
+19 FMALVCALTVIGIQ
-33 LWIKPAL
+33 IWITPAL
-40 QKAGEQNV
+40 QKAGEENV
-48 ALRVSEIAT
+48 ALRVGEIAT
-57 DIRDQLNGVQSQ
+57 DIRDQLNGVQTQ

-78 QLPSEQIDAL
+78 QLPSEQIDAQ

-95 YGNAMVFGGGIWPLP
+95 YGNGMVFGGGIWPLP
-110 DQREAGR
+110 DKREAGR
-117 AKFSTFYHRDTANKL
+117 AKFSTFFHRDASNAL
-132 IPNTYWNSAE
+132 ISNTYWNSAE
-142 APNYFEQ
+142 APNYFDQ
-149 PWHKAGQQAPQGMC
+149 PWHKAGQQAPRGVC

-185 YRNGTLFGVSTID
+185 YQDGALYGVSTID

-207 VASKEQ
+207 VAKKEQ
-213 EIGGQVMIV
+213 EIGGQVMII
-222 EADGKILSRNARLNG
+222 EADGKILSRNARLTG

-253 SAIAGLLGQARS
+253 LAISGLLGQDAS
-265 QAQLR
+265 KGQLR

-275 QGEEQTLLLQ
+275 QGEEQTLLME
-285 AIEGTPWLLATALP
+285 AIEGTPWLLAAALP
-299 TSLLTQDSRDV
+299 TRTLTQDSRDV
-310 LTTLASIQL
+310 LATLASIQL
-319 PLVGLLFG
+319 PLAGLLFV
-327 LMLLAVSQLGNRLQ
+327 LMVLAISQLGSRLQ
-341 TLKQNIDALSA
+341 TLKLNIDALSA

-369 DHIALSVN
+369 DNIALSVN
-377 RFIAYLQQMMVQ
+377 RFIAFLQQMMVQ
-389 VTDATD
+389 VTAATD
-395 LITQELARLDQ
+395 LITRELAQLDQ
-406 QTGQARRILNEHAA
+406 QTGQARRILGEHAS
-420 ETEQVVTALT
+420 ETDQVVTALN
-430 ELSSTADSVAQHA
+430 ELSSTADSVARHA
-443 SDSASFTEAAN
+443 NDSASFTEAAN
-454 GQAANS
+454 GQAASS
-460 RTVVGSASAS
+460 RKVVGSASAS

-568 MEHTKRSCQ
+568 MEQTKRSCQ

-588 GLDNMADSVVRIH
+588 GLDTMADAVVQIH

-632 NLLLENGQHTEQS
+632 NLLVENGGNTEQS
-645 SAALLSSNRQ
+645 AATLLGSNRQ

>member
-1 MGWSL
+1 MGWDL
-6 GTIKGRYSAVFVG
+6 GTIKGRYTAVFLG
-19 FMALVCALTVFGIQ
+19 FMVAVCVLTVIGIQ
-33 LWIKPAL
+33 LWVKPEL
-40 QKAGEQNV
+40 QRAGEQNLV
-48 ALRVSEIAT
+48 LRVSEIAT

-78 QLPSEQIDAL
+78 QLPSEQIDAV

-95 YGNAMVFGGGIWPLP
+95 YGNAMVFGGGIWPMP

-117 AKFSTFYHRDTANKL
+117 IKFSTFFHRDGANKL

-149 PWHKAGQQAPQGMC
+149 PWHRAGQQAAKGMC
-163 AWAAAYKDGASQ
+163 VWAAAYKDGASQ

-185 YRNGTLFGVSTID
+185 YRDGSLYGVSTID

-207 VASKEQ
+207 VAKKEQ

-222 EADGKILSRNARLNG
+222 EVDGKILSKNGRLTG

-245 AHADYPFA
+245 SHGGYPFA
-253 SAIAGLLGQARS
+253 SAIASLLGQGNGAAL
-265 QAQLR
+265 QR

-275 QGEEQTLLLQ
+275 LGEEQTLLMQ
-285 AIEGTPWLLATALP
+285 PIEGTPWLLAAALP
-299 TSLLTQDSRDV
+299 TSTLTHDSQEV
-310 LTTLASIQL
+310 LKTLAAIQL
-319 PLVGLLFG
+319 PLVVLLFA
-327 LMLLAVSQLGNRLQ
+327 LMLMAIKQLGRRLD

-352 GDADLTARIQ
+352 GDADLTARIR
-362 VKGHDEL
+362 VKGRDEL
-369 DHIALSVN
+369 DHIAQSVN

-389 VTDATD
+389 VTETTE
-395 LITQELARLDQ
+395 LITRELAQLDQ
-406 QTGQARRILNEHAA
+406 QTGQARRILGEHAA
-420 ETEQVVTALT
+420 ETDQIVTALT
-430 ELSSTADSVAQHA
+430 ELSSTADSVA
-443 SDSASFTEAAN
+443 
-454 GQAANS
+454 
-460 RTVVGSASAS
+460 
-470 VVALIDEVDL
+470 ALIDEVDL
-480 AAAKVLEMQED
+480 AATKVLGMQED
-491 AQQIGSVLG
+491 ARQISSVLS
-500 VIGGIAAQT
+500 VIGDIAAQT

-568 MEHTKRSCQ
+568 MEHTKQSCQ
-577 AAADTTGQVTG
+577 AATENTEQVTG
-588 GLDNMADSVVRIH
+588 GLDKMADAVVQIN
-601 DLSSQIATAAEEQ
+601 DLGTQIATAAEEQ

-620 INRNMVSIRDML
+620 INRNMVTIRDMV
-632 NLLLENGQHTEQS
+632 NLLVDNGQNTEQS
-645 SAALLSSNRQ
+645 SATLLESNRQ
-655 LLALVHR
+655 LVALVHR

>member
-6 GTIKGRYSAVFVG
+6 GTIKGRYTAVFVG
-19 FMALVCALTVFGIQ
+19 FMVLVCALTVIGIQ
-33 LWIKPAL
+33 IWIKPAL

-48 ALRVSEIAT
+48 TLLVSEIAT
-57 DIRDQLNGVQSQ
+57 DILDELNGVQSQ

-117 AKFSTFYHRDTANKL
+117 AKFSTFFHRDAANKL

-163 AWAAAYKDGASQ
+163 VWAAAYKDGASQ

-185 YRNGTLFGVSTID
+185 YRNGSLFGVSTID

-207 VASKEQ
+207 VARKEQ
-213 EIGGQVMIV
+213 EIGGQVMII
-222 EADGKILSRNARLNG
+222 EADGKILSKNARLNG

-253 SAIAGLLGQARS
+253 GAIASLLGQSRGTGL
-265 QAQLR
+265 LR

-275 QGEEQTLLLQ
+275 QGQEQTLLLQ

-299 TSLLTQDSRDV
+299 TSTLTQDSQDV
-310 LTTLASIQL
+310 LTTLAAIQL
-319 PLVGLLFG
+319 PLVGLLFV
-327 LMLLAVSQLGNRLQ
+327 LMLLAITQLGSRLQ

-362 VKGHDEL
+362 VKGNDEL

-395 LITQELARLDQ
+395 LITRELAQLDQ
-406 QTGQARRILNEHAA
+406 QTGQARRILGEHAA
-420 ETEQVVTALT
+420 ETDQVVTALT

-460 RTVVGSASAS
+460 RKVVGSASAS

-491 AQQIGSVLG
+491 AKQIGSVLG

-542 RTQNS
+542 RTQKS

-557 LTQGVAEAVVA
+557 LTQGVADAVVA
-568 MEHTKRSCQ
+568 MEQTKRSCQ

-588 GLDNMADSVVRIH
+588 GLDSMADSVVQIH

-632 NLLLENGQHTEQS
+632 NLLVENGHNTEQS
-645 SAALLSSNRQ
+645 AESLLSSNRQ
-655 LLALVHR
+655 LLALVRR

>member
-6 GTIKGRYSAVFVG
+6 GTIKGRYTAVFVG
-19 FMALVCALTVFGIQ
+19 FMALVCALTVIGIQ

-48 ALRVSEIAT
+48 AMRVSEIAT

-78 QLPSEQIDAL
+78 QLPSEQIDTL

-110 DQREAGR
+110 NKREAGR
-117 AKFSTFYHRDTANKL
+117 AKFSTFYHRDAANAL

-149 PWHKAGQQAPQGMC
+149 PWHKAGQQAPRGMC
-163 AWAAAYKDGASQ
+163 VWAAAYKDGASQ

-185 YRNGTLFGVSTID
+185 HKDGALYGVSTID

-207 VASKEQ
+207 VARKEQ

-222 EADGKILSRNARLNG
+222 EADGKILSKNARLGG

-253 SAIAGLLGQARS
+253 GAIAGLLGQDAS
-265 QAQLR
+265 KGLLR

-275 QGEEQTLLLQ
+275 QGQEQTLLMQ

-299 TSLLTQDSRDV
+299 TSTLTQDSRDV
-310 LTTLASIQL
+310 LATLASIQL
-319 PLVGLLFG
+319 PLVGLLFV
-327 LMLLAVSQLGNRLQ
+327 LMVLAISQLGSRLQ
-341 TLKQNIDALSA
+341 TLKLNIDALSA

-369 DHIALSVN
+369 DNIALSVN

-395 LITQELARLDQ
+395 LITRELAQLDQ
-406 QTGQARRILNEHAA
+406 QTGQARRILGEHAS
-420 ETEQVVTALT
+420 ETDQVVTALT

-460 RTVVGSASAS
+460 RKVVGSASAS

-568 MEHTKRSCQ
+568 MEQTKRSCQ

-588 GLDNMADSVVRIH
+588 GLDSMADSVVQIH

-632 NLLLENGQHTEQS
+632 SLLVQNGSQTEQS
-645 SAALLSSNRQ
+645 AATLLGSNRQ
-655 LLALVHR
+655 LLALVRR

>member
-1 MGWSL
+1 MGWNL
-6 GTIKGRYSAVFVG
+6 GTIKGRYTAVFVG
-19 FMALVCALTVFGIQ
+19 FMALVCALTVIGIQ
-33 LWIKPAL
+33 FWIKPAL

-48 ALRVSEIAT
+48 AMRVSEIAT

-78 QLPSEQIDAL
+78 QLPSEQIDTL

-110 DQREAGR
+110 NKREAGR
-117 AKFSTFYHRDTANKL
+117 AKFSTFYHRDAANAL

-149 PWHKAGQQAPQGMC
+149 PWHKAGQQAPRGMC
-163 AWAAAYKDGASQ
+163 VWAAAYKDGASQ

-185 YRNGTLFGVSTID
+185 YKDGALYGVSTID

-207 VASKEQ
+207 VARKEQ

-222 EADGKILSRNARLNG
+222 EADGKILSKNARLGG

-253 SAIAGLLGQARS
+253 GAIAGLLGQDAS
-265 QAQLR
+265 KGLLR

-275 QGEEQTLLLQ
+275 QGQEQTLLMQ

-299 TSLLTQDSRDV
+299 TSTLTQDSRDV
-310 LTTLASIQL
+310 LATLASIQL
-319 PLVGLLFG
+319 PLVGLLFV
-327 LMLLAVSQLGNRLQ
+327 LMVLAISQLGSRLQ
-341 TLKQNIDALSA
+341 TLKLNIDALSA

-369 DHIALSVN
+369 DNIALSVN

-395 LITQELARLDQ
+395 LITRELAQLDQ
-406 QTGQARRILNEHAA
+406 QTGQARRILGEHAS
-420 ETEQVVTALT
+420 ETDQVVTALT

-460 RTVVGSASAS
+460 RKVVGSASAS

-491 AQQIGSVLG
+491 AKQIGSVLG

-568 MEHTKRSCQ
+568 MEQTKRSCQ

-588 GLDNMADSVVRIH
+588 GLDSMADSVVQIH

-632 NLLLENGQHTEQS
+632 SLLVQNGSQTEQS
-645 SAALLSSNRQ
+645 AATLLGSNRQ
-655 LLALVHR
+655 LLALVRR

>member
-1 MGWSL
+1 
-6 GTIKGRYSAVFVG
+6 
-19 FMALVCALTVFGIQ
+19 
-33 LWIKPAL
+33 
-40 QKAGEQNV
+40 
-48 ALRVSEIAT
+48 
-57 DIRDQLNGVQSQ
+57 
-69 SRSITQLVA
+69 
-78 QLPSEQIDAL
+78 
-88 LPALIDQ
+88 
-95 YGNAMVFGGGIWPLP
+95 
-110 DQREAGR
+110 
-117 AKFSTFYHRDTANKL
+117 
-132 IPNTYWNSAE
+132 
-142 APNYFEQ
+142 
-149 PWHKAGQQAPQGMC
+149 
-163 AWAAAYKDGASQ
+163 
-175 QPRTNCAMGI
+175 
-185 YRNGTLFGVSTID
+185 
-198 VTLGFFNDL
+198 
-207 VASKEQ
+207 
-213 EIGGQVMIV
+213 MIV
-222 EADGKILSRNARLNG
+222 EADGKILSKNARLGG

-253 SAIAGLLGQARS
+253 GAIAGLLGQDAS
-265 QAQLR
+265 KGLLR

-275 QGEEQTLLLQ
+275 QGEEQTLLMQ

-299 TSLLTQDSRDV
+299 TSTLTQDSRDV
-310 LTTLASIQL
+310 LATLASIQL
-319 PLVGLLFG
+319 PLVGLLFM
-327 LMLLAVSQLGNRLQ
+327 LMVLAISQLGSRLQ
-341 TLKQNIDALSA
+341 TLKLNIDALSA

-369 DHIALSVN
+369 DNIALSVN

-395 LITQELARLDQ
+395 LITRELAQLDQ
-406 QTGQARRILNEHAA
+406 QTGQARRILGEHAS
-420 ETEQVVTALT
+420 ETDQVVTALT

-460 RTVVGSASAS
+460 RKVVGSASAS

-491 AQQIGSVLG
+491 AKQIGSVLG

-568 MEHTKRSCQ
+568 MEQTKRSCQ

-588 GLDNMADSVVRIH
+588 GLDSMADSVVQIH

-632 NLLLENGQHTEQS
+632 SLLVQNGSQTEQS
-645 SAALLSSNRQ
+645 AATLLGSNRQ
-655 LLALVHR
+655 LLALVRR

>member
-1 MGWSL
+1 MGWNL
-6 GTIKGRYSAVFVG
+6 GTIKGRYTAVFVG
-19 FMALVCALTVFGIQ
+19 FMALVCALTVIGIQ

-48 ALRVSEIAT
+48 AMRVSEIAT

-78 QLPSEQIDAL
+78 QLPSEQIDTL

-110 DQREAGR
+110 NKREAGR
-117 AKFSTFYHRDTANKL
+117 AKFSTFYHRDAANAL

-149 PWHKAGQQAPQGMC
+149 PWHKAGQQAPRGMC
-163 AWAAAYKDGASQ
+163 VWAAAYKDGASQ

-185 YRNGTLFGVSTID
+185 YKDGALYGVSTID

-207 VASKEQ
+207 VARKEQ

-222 EADGKILSRNARLNG
+222 EADGKILSKNARLGG

-253 SAIAGLLGQARS
+253 GAIAGLLGQDAS
-265 QAQLR
+265 KGLLR

-275 QGEEQTLLLQ
+275 QGEEQTLLMQ

-299 TSLLTQDSRDV
+299 TSTLTQDSRDV
-310 LTTLASIQL
+310 LATLASIQL
-319 PLVGLLFG
+319 PLVGLLFV
-327 LMLLAVSQLGNRLQ
+327 LMVLAISQLGSRLQ
-341 TLKQNIDALSA
+341 TLKLNIDALSA

-369 DHIALSVN
+369 DNIALSVN

-395 LITQELARLDQ
+395 LITRELAQLDQ
-406 QTGQARRILNEHAA
+406 QTGQARRILGEHAS
-420 ETEQVVTALT
+420 ETDQVVTALT

-460 RTVVGSASAS
+460 RKVVGSASAS

-491 AQQIGSVLG
+491 AKQIGSVLG

-527 RGFAVVADEVRALAA
+527 RGFAVVADEGPALAG

-568 MEHTKRSCQ
+568 MEQTKRSCQ

-588 GLDNMADSVVRIH
+588 GLDSMADSVVQIH

-632 NLLLENGQHTEQS
+632 NLLVENGGNTEQS
-645 SAALLSSNRQ
+645 AATLLGSNRQ

>member
-1 MGWSL
+1 MGWNL
-6 GTIKGRYSAVFVG
+6 GTIKGRYTAVFLG
-19 FMALVCALTVFGIQ
+19 FMALVCALTVIGIQ

-48 ALRVSEIAT
+48 VLRVSEIAT

-110 DQREAGR
+110 EKREAGR
-117 AKFSTFYHRDTANKL
+117 AKFSTFYHRDAANAL

-149 PWHKAGQQAPQGMC
+149 PWHKAGQQAPRGMC
-163 AWAAAYKDGASQ
+163 VWAAAYKDGASQ

-185 YRNGTLFGVSTID
+185 YKDGALYGVSTID

-207 VASKEQ
+207 VARKEQ
-213 EIGGQVMIV
+213 EIGGQVMII
-222 EADGKILSRNARLNG
+222 EADGKILSKNARLGG

-253 SAIAGLLGQARS
+253 GAIAGLLGQDAS
-265 QAQLR
+265 KGLLR

-275 QGEEQTLLLQ
+275 QGEEQTLLME
-285 AIEGTPWLLATALP
+285 AIDGTPWLLATALP
-299 TSLLTQDSRDV
+299 TRVLTQDSRDV
-310 LTTLASIQL
+310 LATLASIQL
-319 PLVGLLFG
+319 PLVGLLFV
-327 LMLLAVSQLGNRLQ
+327 LMVLAISQLGRRLQ
-341 TLKQNIDALSA
+341 TLRLNIDALSA

-369 DHIALSVN
+369 DNIALSVN

-395 LITQELARLDQ
+395 LITRELAQLDQ
-406 QTGQARRILNEHAA
+406 QTGQSRRILGEHAS
-420 ETEQVVTALT
+420 ETDQVVTALT
-430 ELSSTADSVAQHA
+430 ELSSTADSVARHA

-460 RTVVGSASAS
+460 RKVVGSASAS

-491 AQQIGSVLG
+491 AKQIGSVLG

-568 MEHTKRSCQ
+568 MEQTKRSCQ

-588 GLDNMADSVVRIH
+588 GLDSMADSVVQIH

-632 NLLLENGQHTEQS
+632 NLLVQNGSQTEQS
-645 SAALLSSNRQ
+645 AASLLGSNRQ
-655 LLALVHR
+655 LLALVRR

>member
-1 MGWSL
+1 
-6 GTIKGRYSAVFVG
+6 
-19 FMALVCALTVFGIQ
+19 
-33 LWIKPAL
+33 
-40 QKAGEQNV
+40 
-48 ALRVSEIAT
+48 
-57 DIRDQLNGVQSQ
+57 
-69 SRSITQLVA
+69 
-78 QLPSEQIDAL
+78 
-88 LPALIDQ
+88 
-95 YGNAMVFGGGIWPLP
+95 MVFGGGIWPLP

-117 AKFSTFYHRDTANKL
+117 AKFSTFFHRDAANKL

-163 AWAAAYKDGASQ
+163 VWAAAYKDGASQ

-185 YRNGTLFGVSTID
+185 YRNGALFGVSTID

-207 VASKEQ
+207 VARKEQ
-213 EIGGQVMIV
+213 EIGGQVMII
-222 EADGKILSRNARLNG
+222 EADGKILSKNARLNG

-253 SAIAGLLGQARS
+253 GAIASLIGQSRGTGL
-265 QAQLR
+265 LR

-275 QGEEQTLLLQ
+275 QGQEQTLLLQ

-299 TSLLTQDSRDV
+299 TSTLTQDSQDV
-310 LTTLASIQL
+310 LTTLAAIQL
-319 PLVGLLFG
+319 PLVGLLFV
-327 LMLLAVSQLGNRLQ
+327 LMLLAITQLGSRLQ
-341 TLKQNIDALSA
+341 TLKQNIDALST

-362 VKGHDEL
+362 VKGNDEL

-395 LITQELARLDQ
+395 LITRELAQLDQ
-406 QTGQARRILNEHAA
+406 QTGQARRILGEHAA
-420 ETEQVVTALT
+420 ETDQVVTALT

-460 RTVVGSASAS
+460 RKVVGSASAS
-470 VVALIDEVDL
+470 VVALIDDVDL

-491 AQQIGSVLG
+491 AKQIGSVLG

-542 RTQNS
+542 RTQKS

-557 LTQGVAEAVVA
+557 LTQGVADAVVA
-568 MEHTKRSCQ
+568 MEQTKRSCQ

-588 GLDNMADSVVRIH
+588 GLDSMADSVVQIH

-632 NLLLENGQHTEQS
+632 NLLVENGRNTEQS
-645 SAALLSSNRQ
+645 AESLLSSNRQ
-655 LLALVHR
+655 LLALVRR

>member
-1 MGWSL
+1 MGWNL
-6 GTIKGRYSAVFVG
+6 GTIKGRYTAVFVG
-19 FMALVCALTVFGIQ
+19 FMALVCALTVIGIQ

-48 ALRVSEIAT
+48 VMRVSEIAT

-78 QLPSEQIDAL
+78 QLPSEQIDTL

-110 DQREAGR
+110 NKREAGR
-117 AKFSTFYHRDTANKL
+117 AKFSTFYHRDAANAL

-149 PWHKAGQQAPQGMC
+149 PWHKAGQQAPRGMC
-163 AWAAAYKDGASQ
+163 VWAAAYKDGASQ

-185 YRNGTLFGVSTID
+185 YKDGVLYGVSTID

-207 VASKEQ
+207 VARKEQ

-222 EADGKILSRNARLNG
+222 EADGKILSKNARLGG

-253 SAIAGLLGQARS
+253 GAIAGLLGQDAS
-265 QAQLR
+265 KGLLR

-275 QGEEQTLLLQ
+275 QGEEQTLLMQ

-299 TSLLTQDSRDV
+299 TSTLTQDSRDV
-310 LTTLASIQL
+310 LATLASIQL
-319 PLVGLLFG
+319 PLVGLLFV
-327 LMLLAVSQLGNRLQ
+327 LMVLAISQLGSRLQ
-341 TLKQNIDALSA
+341 TLKLNIDALSA

-369 DHIALSVN
+369 DNIALSVN

-395 LITQELARLDQ
+395 LITRELAQLDQ
-406 QTGQARRILNEHAA
+406 QTGQARRILGEHAS
-420 ETEQVVTALT
+420 ETDQVVTALT

-460 RTVVGSASAS
+460 RKVVGSASAS

-491 AQQIGSVLG
+491 AKQIGSVLG

-568 MEHTKRSCQ
+568 MEQTKRSCQ

-588 GLDNMADSVVRIH
+588 GLDSMADSVVQIH

-632 NLLLENGQHTEQS
+632 SLLVQNGSQTEQS
-645 SAALLSSNRQ
+645 AATLLGSNRQ
-655 LLALVHR
+655 LLALVRR